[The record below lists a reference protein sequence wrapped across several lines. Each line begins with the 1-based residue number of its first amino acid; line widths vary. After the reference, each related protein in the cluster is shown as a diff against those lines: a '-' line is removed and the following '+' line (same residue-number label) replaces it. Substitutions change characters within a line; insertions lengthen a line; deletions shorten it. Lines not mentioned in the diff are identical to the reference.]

1 MVVNKMSPTISGI
14 ATSAISRTSAA
25 VAMYLAVLHGQGPAG
40 DGRQVWF
47 SPGLARSQFD
57 LSDDT
62 RSKGLTELTRTGLIS
77 TSRRPV
83 GLGPFDD
90 NRYRNV
96 YTINSAALAQ
106 HATVP
111 PPAPRR
117 PVVEAAFS

>member
-1 MVVNKMSPTISGI
+1 
-14 ATSAISRTSAA
+14 
-25 VAMYLAVLHGQGPAG
+25 MYLAVLHGQGHAG

-47 SPGLARSQFD
+47 SPDIARSRFD

-62 RSKGLTELTRTGLIS
+62 RSKGLTELTRAGLIS

-96 YTINSAALAQ
+96 YAINPAALSQ
-106 HATVP
+106 HATIP
-111 PPAPRR
+111 PPPRR
-117 PVVEAAFS
+117 PAIEAAFS